1 MKKLTSHQYHH
12 LEKSSELKCV
22 KKLSDHVALYE
33 KLTTRNKKLN
43 FEGFW
48 KFSKH
53 IWAGLNII
61 LTLNTIQYPQ
71 IYRQPV
77 IF

>member
-22 KKLSDHVALYE
+22 KKLSDHVALHE

-43 FEGFW
+43 F
-48 KFSKH
+48 KYNS
-53 IWAGLNII
+53 ISTNI
-61 LTLNTIQYPQ
+61 
-71 IYRQPV
+71 
-77 IF
+77 